1 MTKEQIQTEELVKH
15 YIRSLDTQLDNLK
28 KLNGANS
35 GFNDIQQAYAESI
48 TSSINK

>member
-1 MTKEQIQTEELVKH
+1 MTKEQIQTELVKH

-35 GFNDIQQAYAESI
+35 GFNDI
-48 TSSINK
+48 